1 MPSTINEPSAYI
13 QLRDKAEAQ
22 LQAGTTP
29 ATSHGSMGVDALR
42 LLHRLSSNPDNAED
56 ALKLLH
62 ELQVHQVE
70 LDLQNEEIA
79 ANERELVEDLSLY
92 RTLFDSAPLGYLL
105 VDLEGNV
112 IQGNF
117 AAAELFG
124 IGRDELEGHPIDT
137 LLLAQ
142 SRPKLLGLLQQ
153 VAQSG
158 ARGSCVAETA
168 ESTQGARHMQCFASL
183 SPERKH
189 ILLVCRECA
198 NAEE

>member
-1 MPSTINEPSAYI
+1 MPSTINEPNAYI
-13 QLRDKAEAQ
+13 QLRDKAEAR
-22 LQAGTTP
+22 LQAGT
-29 ATSHGSMGVDALR
+29 AASHGSVGVDALR

-70 LDLQNEEIA
+70 LDLQNEQIA
-79 ANERELVEDLSLY
+79 ANERALVEDLSLY
-92 RTLFDSAPLGYLL
+92 RTLFDSAPIGYLL

-112 IQGNF
+112 IQCNV

-137 LLLAQ
+137 LLLPQ

-158 ARGSCVAETA
+158 ARDSCVAETA
-168 ESTQGARHMQCFASL
+168 GSTQGSRHMQCLASL

-189 ILLVCRECA
+189 VLLVCRECA
-198 NAEE
+198 NAE

>member
-1 MPSTINEPSAYI
+1 MPSHINEPNVYI

-22 LQAGTTP
+22 LQAGT
-29 ATSHGSMGVDALR
+29 ASAASHWSVGVDALR

-79 ANERELVEDLSLY
+79 ANEQALVEDLSLY
-92 RTLFDSAPLGYLL
+92 RALFDSAPLGYFL
-105 VDLEGNV
+105 VDIEGNV
-112 IQGNF
+112 IQANF

-124 IGRDELEGHPIDT
+124 IERDELEGHPIET
-137 LLLAQ
+137 FLLAQ
-142 SRPKLLGLLQQ
+142 SRPQLLGLLQQ
-153 VAQSG
+153 VTQSG
-158 ARGSCVAETA
+158 ARGSCLAETA
-168 ESTQGARHMQCFASL
+168 GSTQGSRYLQLLASL

-198 NAEE
+198 NAG

>member
-1 MPSTINEPSAYI
+1 MPSHINEPNVYI

-22 LQAGTTP
+22 LQAGTAP
-29 ATSHGSMGVDALR
+29 AASYWPVGVDALR

-79 ANERELVEDLSLY
+79 ANEQALIEDLSLY
-92 RTLFDSAPLGYLL
+92 RALFDSAPLGYFL

-112 IQGNF
+112 IQANL

-124 IGRDELEGHPIDT
+124 IGRDELEGHPIET

-168 ESTQGARHMQCFASL
+168 GRAQGARYMQWLASL

-198 NAEE
+198 NAG